1 MANLIVKEY
10 PCSQKDLY
18 SIIETVWENYKIHQV
33 DFAAHKALYTPAYRL
48 TAIAAI
54 AAAKAM
60 PDDDART
67 TVAETMRV
75 ALVDMGKICTK
86 NFNKLKSY
94 IETAF
99 PNEALWEIQFEG
111 AGQNYY
117 ADAANED
124 WESMELLMQSG
135 KNYLTLNNALLLGVA
150 PNLNMPAAFTAS
162 FNTAATNFSTQ
173 YLAFKNAEETATATA
188 AKISANNACYKTATD
203 MMRDG
208 QVIYADDLETRKL
221 FVFSTIW
228 DLINPPVS
236 GVKGNVKGI
245 GTNAP
250 IAGAVV
256 KTQKI
261 GEVADHT
268 LTDADGKYSKQLSIG
283 DYTVSVNITGYVS
296 QTINVTMN
304 ATGFKTFAF
313 EMVTV

>member
-18 SIIETVWENYKIHQV
+18 SIVETVWENYKNHQA
-33 DFAAHKALYTPAYRL
+33 DFAAHKALYTPAYRV
-48 TAIAAI
+48 TALAAV

-75 ALVDMGKICTK
+75 ALVDLGKICTK
-86 NFNKLKSY
+86 NFNKLQSY

-99 PNEALWEIQFEG
+99 PNEALLEIQFEG

-162 FNTAATNFSTQ
+162 FNTAATNFSAQ

-188 AKISANNACYKTATD
+188 AKISANNAIYKTATD

-236 GVKGNVKGI
+236 GVKGTVKVS

-250 IAGAVV
+250 IGAAVI
-256 KTQKI
+256 KTQKT
-261 GEVADHT
+261 GEVADQT

-304 ATGFKTFAF
+304 ATGFKTFDF
-313 EMVTV
+313 EMVAV